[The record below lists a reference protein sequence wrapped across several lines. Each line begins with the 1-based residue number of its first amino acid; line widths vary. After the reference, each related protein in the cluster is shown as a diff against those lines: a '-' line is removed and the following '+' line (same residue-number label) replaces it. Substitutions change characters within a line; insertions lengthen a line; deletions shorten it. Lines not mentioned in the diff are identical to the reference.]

1 VGQAARKKRILAPL
15 QRIGLNKINDIAA
28 GLKEQFGEAK
38 AEEIM
43 NEWERLSALPGT
55 AEGAG
60 AQNALYEYLNSDFA
74 LSMLVACYT
83 DAAIIRQFAL
93 WIYEHRELFG
103 GTILDVGCGTGI
115 LTCFLA
121 LVLPEARIVA
131 VDRSENCIRTARK
144 IQEIM
149 QAENVEFCRMT
160 AEELQ
165 GRTFS
170 TVLSARTFHENIGI
184 RRTEYRFRGFSEQ
197 AEIYRQI
204 YLPYC
209 RTLSERTAPGGTLI
223 CMERN
228 HMDTEFYGMLQAL
241 ADCGCRVR
249 PDSLTELSCEES
261 DFREKSSFLCMAADR
276 TACGE
281 ADAEPDALDRE
292 ELFRVW
298 SERAFSR
305 SGDPEHFTRPQTD
318 WYVEQHAGELLEG
331 YATYDDSGTQLAR
344 ACLYRDRSDPD
355 VFLMHQANYGQAGV
369 QVLPMEAL
377 GEARE
382 IFADHRRVDAARGF
396 QVRPV
401 I

>member
-15 QRIGLNKINDIAA
+15 QNIGLNKIDDIAA
-28 GLKEQFGEAK
+28 GLKSRFGEAK

-43 NEWERLSALPGT
+43 KEWERLSALPGT

-60 AQNALYEYLNSDFA
+60 AQNALYEYLNSDFD
-74 LSMLVACYT
+74 LSMLVSCYT

-93 WIYEHRELFG
+93 WIYEHQELFG
-103 GTILDVGCGTGI
+103 DTVLDVGCGTGI

-121 LVLPEARIVA
+121 AILPKARITA
-131 VDRSENCIRTARK
+131 VDRSDNCIRVARR

-149 QAENVEFCRMT
+149 QTENVEFRRMS
-160 AEELQ
+160 AAELQ
-165 GRTFS
+165 GETFS

-197 AEIYRQI
+197 AEIYRRI

-209 RTLSERTAPGGTLI
+209 RVLSGLTAPGGTLV

-228 HMDTEFYGMLQAL
+228 HMDTESYGMMQAL

-249 PDSLTELSCEES
+249 PDSLTELACEES
-261 DFREKSSFLCMAADR
+261 DFREKSMFLCAAADR
-276 TACGE
+276 TVR
-281 ADAEPDALDRE
+281 ADTDTAPDGPIRE
-292 ELFRVW
+292 ELFRIW
-298 SERAFSR
+298 SKKAFSR
-305 SGDPEHFTRPQTD
+305 SGDPERFTRAQTD

-331 YATYDDSGTQLAR
+331 YAAYDEGGTQLAR
-344 ACLYRDRSDPD
+344 ACLYLDKNDPD

-369 QVLPMEAL
+369 QILPMEAL
-377 GEARE
+377 AEARE

-396 QVRPV
+396 K
-401 I
+401 IKLL